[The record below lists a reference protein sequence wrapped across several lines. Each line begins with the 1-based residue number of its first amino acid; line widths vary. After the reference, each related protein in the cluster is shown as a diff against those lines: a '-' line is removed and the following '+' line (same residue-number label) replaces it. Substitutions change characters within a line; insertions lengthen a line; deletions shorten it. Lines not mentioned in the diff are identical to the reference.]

1 MTNETLETIKRRRSV
16 RKFLNKNVPA
26 ELLDAVLEAGLY
38 APNGRG
44 GQSPILILVDSGEY
58 RAKISHLNAQVMGKD
73 IDPFYGA
80 PHYILVLAEGNVS
93 TFVEDGSCAL
103 ENMMLAAS
111 SLGLGSVWINREREI
126 FDSKEGKSLLQEWG
140 LSTSLR
146 GVGALAIGY
155 PVSTPSEAAPRK
167 EGRIVKI

>member
-1 MTNETLETIKRRRSV
+1 MTNETLETIRKRRSV
-16 RKFLNKNVPA
+16 RKFLNKKVPT

-38 APNGRG
+38 APSGMGR
-44 GQSPILILVDSGEY
+44 QSPILVLVDSDAY
-58 RAKISHLNAQVMGKD
+58 QQKISHLNAQVMGKD

-80 PHYILVLAEGNVS
+80 PHYILVLAEGSVG

-126 FDSKEGKSLLQEWG
+126 FDSEEGKGLLQEWG

-155 PVSTPSEAAPRK
+155 PFSLPSEAAPRK
-167 EGRIVKI
+167 EGRVVKI